1 MYDFWYDY
9 ENQNMV
15 KKQNCVIIDTDNF
28 IVYIKTDDSY
38 KEILKDV
45 ETRFDALNYELDRA
59 LPKGNYKK
67 AIRSMKDK

>member
-1 MYDFWYDY
+1 
-9 ENQNMV
+9 MV

-59 LPKGNYKK
+59 LPKGKYKK

>member
-1 MYDFWYDY
+1 
-9 ENQNMV
+9 MV

-38 KEILKDV
+38 KEISKDV
-45 ETRFDALNYELDRA
+45 ETKFDALNYELDRA
-59 LPKGNYKK
+59 LPKGKYKK

>member
-1 MYDFWYDY
+1 
-9 ENQNMV
+9 MV

-38 KEILKDV
+38 KEISKDV

-59 LPKGNYKK
+59 LPKGKYKK